1 MLVIA
6 YFLTYDRGIGDWD
19 FRNGRDGVA
28 KGESNRRR
36 QSGGCTGNEAVT
48 GRAFYFA
55 FCADK
60 VDVGVIGAYSEQIK
74 SQLARVV
81 SPLFGRWRAG
91 VEMAESRARKGYR
104 RGDEIARFAN
114 FVVKGIVD
122 VCGKEEFDSVFLNQC
137 EEAVSIWRADIVVV
151 SQSRFIVVPEIEG
164 QVKKEEEPLVLMSF
178 KIGLKPLP
186 LVVCFGD
193 F

>member
-19 FRNGRDGVA
+19 FRNGRDGMA
-28 KGESNRRR
+28 EGESNRRR

-60 VDVGVIGAYSEQIK
+60 VDVGVIGAYSEEIK
-74 SQLARVV
+74 SQLANVV

-91 VEMAESRARKGYR
+91 VEMAESGARKGRR
-104 RGDEIARFAN
+104 RGDEIARFAD
-114 FVVKGIVD
+114 FIVKGIVY
-122 VCGKEEFDSVFLNQC
+122 VCGKEEFDPVFLNQC
-137 EEAVSIWRADIVVV
+137 EEAASIWRADIVVV

-164 QVKKEEEPLVLMSF
+164 EVKKEEYPLVFVFLKVGF
-178 KIGLKPLP
+178 KPFP